1 MNWRFFMLKWILYI
15 SSLLLSV
22 KIIGMG
28 ALQDLEGEN
37 TILSY
42 RIEVTFSSCTNVY
55 NNQTLLSGVYETYI
69 YTGSTINIIDAGVFV
84 SLTHPMSSANN
95 TFNGEELD
103 NRSSIN
109 LYGTNG
115 ILNADFTGK
124 TAQGKKNKLNA
135 TKKSGIYSEWKTF
148 TDTKLSGDNS
158 TDQPQWIFEGLVEI
172 GN

>member
-1 MNWRFFMLKWILYI
+1 MLKWTLYI

-22 KIIGMG
+22 KILGMD
-28 ALQDLEGEN
+28 ALHELEREN

-55 NNQTLLSGVYETYI
+55 NNQTLLSGLYETFI
-69 YTGSTINIIDAGVFV
+69 YTGSTIDIIDAGVFV

-115 ILNADFTGK
+115 ILNADFIGK
-124 TAQGKKNKLNA
+124 TAQGKKNKLKA

-148 TDTKLSGDNS
+148 TEIKLSGDS
-158 TDQPQWIFEGLVEI
+158 SIDKPQWTFEGLVET
-172 GN
+172 GY